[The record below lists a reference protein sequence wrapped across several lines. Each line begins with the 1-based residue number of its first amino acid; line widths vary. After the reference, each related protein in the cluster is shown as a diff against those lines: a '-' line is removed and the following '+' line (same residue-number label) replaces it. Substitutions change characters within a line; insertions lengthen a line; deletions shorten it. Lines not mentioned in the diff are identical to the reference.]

1 MLQYKTQ
8 DCQKENT
15 EMKLKVEVLQS
26 GFDGL
31 KHEKKHMTL
40 ELKEKNEL
48 LHMFEEKTK
57 TLMEDLAA
65 TTGEL

>member
-48 LHMFEEKTK
+48 LHMYEEKTK

>member
-1 MLQYKTQ
+1 
-8 DCQKENT
+8 
-15 EMKLKVEVLQS
+15 MKLKVEVLQS

-31 KHEKKHMTL
+31 KHEKKHMAL

-48 LHMFEEKTK
+48 LHMYEEKTK

>member
-1 MLQYKTQ
+1 
-8 DCQKENT
+8 
-15 EMKLKVEVLQS
+15 
-26 GFDGL
+26 
-31 KHEKKHMTL
+31 MTL

-48 LHMFEEKTK
+48 LHMYEEKTK

>member
-31 KHEKKHMTL
+31 KHEKMHMTL

-48 LHMFEEKTK
+48 LHMYEEKTK